1 MHAKIC
7 SISPHKIASLP
18 QVLLFLEISSV
29 LCVLGYLYLVS
40 KQRPN
45 AWILGGM
52 ASLLSLV
59 FFIQQHL
66 YASAILN
73 GIYALQ
79 AIKGYVNWTRKF
91 ADLQVAYR
99 LSLRSHLL
107 FLLIVLT
114 IAIVFQW
121 QFGMVHS
128 SGTEN
133 KWSFNAFYLDI
144 LFGLVG
150 VWATFLE
157 IRKELSCWWYW
168 MFSNLAYAI
177 LYGLQSAQGQ
187 AMFVYTCLMFF
198 LFLFSVYVFYRW
210 RQGLKTASV

>member
-29 LCVLGYLYLVS
+29 LCVLAYLYLVS

-45 AWILGGM
+45 AWILGGI
-52 ASLLSLV
+52 ASLLSV
-59 FFIQQHL
+59 IFFIQQHL

-99 LSLRSHLL
+99 LSLRAHLL
-107 FLLIVLT
+107 FVFFF
-114 IAIVFQW
+114 IALAFFFQF
-121 QFGMVHS
+121 QFGMVHFS
-128 SGTEN
+128 SIQT
-133 KWSFNAFYLDI
+133 KYSFNAVYLDI
-144 LFGLVG
+144 LFGIVG
-150 VWATFLE
+150 IWATFLE